1 MSTSFSGEHGCK
13 GRCAGKRRGYIHS
26 VQLWVPFLIFFRGCW
41 SDAMLG
47 VADMMDDQVPNVCL
61 QRCRLK
67 RPTDEVDELFR
78 KQDEGEEGASRM
90 VNGEW

>member
-1 MSTSFSGEHGCK
+1 
-13 GRCAGKRRGYIHS
+13 
-26 VQLWVPFLIFFRGCW
+26 
-41 SDAMLG
+41 
-47 VADMMDDQVPNVCL
+47 MMDDQVPNVCL

-90 VNGEW
+90 VNGEVNGDDVLVDSFRCLLTGQQRSDQESDEVSDEAQGG